1 MNGIEWIFFDMG
13 YTLVNEDGAHNRRI
27 DVAIKELSDRGI
39 QVSREQFWEEI
50 YRQGMVGHA
59 PVPSAVK
66 TFGLKRAT
74 QYTSDGE
81 CAYDD
86 AKETLIAL
94 RAHKYKL
101 GIIANQPLGSV
112 ERLEKY
118 GLGGLFDA
126 IFPSADVGI
135 DKPDTR
141 LYLHALNCVGCDASH
156 AVMVGDRLDND
167 IAPAAEV
174 GMRTVRVLR
183 GFFKYCK
190 KGNIEPDYTIS
201 SLTELIDI
209 FSKKAQNAIDNRTNA

>member
-1 MNGIEWIFFDMG
+1 MFMNGIEWIFFDMG
-13 YTLVNEDGAHNRRI
+13 YTLVNEDEAHNRRI
-27 DVAIKELSDRGI
+27 DIAIQELADMGI

-50 YRQGMVGHA
+50 YRQGVEGHS

-66 TFGLKRAT
+66 AFGLKRAAK
-74 QYTSDGE
+74 YTSEGE

-86 AKETLIAL
+86 AKETLMAL
-94 RAHKYKL
+94 RAQKYKL

-135 DKPDTR
+135 NKPDTR
-141 LYLHALNCVGCDASH
+141 LYLHALSCVDCDASR

-167 IAPAAEV
+167 IAPAADV

-183 GFFKYCK
+183 GFFKYSE
-190 KGNIEPDYTIS
+190 KGNIEPDYTIT

-209 FSKKAQNAIDNRTNA
+209 FSKKV